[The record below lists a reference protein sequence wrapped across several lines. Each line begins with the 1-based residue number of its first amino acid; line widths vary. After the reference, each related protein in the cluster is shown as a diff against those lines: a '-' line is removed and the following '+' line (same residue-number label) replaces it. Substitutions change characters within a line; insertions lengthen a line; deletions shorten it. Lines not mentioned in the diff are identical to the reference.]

1 MHHSLLF
8 SSCFLWGVQVGSRVK
23 LGFVSLIF
31 VNLDFDFFVP
41 WFHSIFDFPEWGWL
55 PADFENHGRGLS
67 KDLYVVAAMVVA
79 WEAKTMREVNHALC
93 EEMGISNLNVV
104 CGFNHLLLASH
115 LLIVYITL
123 CIFSSLPGMINPK

>member
-1 MHHSLLF
+1 MIFLF
-8 SSCFLWGVQVGSRVK
+8 HGSIPFLISQ
-23 LGFVSLIF
+23 
-31 VNLDFDFFVP
+31 N
-41 WFHSIFDFPEWGWL
+41 
-55 PADFENHGRGLS
+55 ADGYPQMFENHGRGLA

-115 LLIVYITL
+115 LLIVYITVY
-123 CIFSSLPGMINPK
+123 II